1 MAGAALGSGRRA
13 LLSVDR
19 LCLALLLFV
28 CPDMVAAADWLAM
41 RTTADTHLHSLDKS
55 RLLID
60 GEEITYWRR
69 VVFTQPQLSR
79 HGQAGSALFYE
90 RLDCAR
96 HTLQMKNW
104 LLYDQA
110 GKLIDQAA
118 EPDREPSPIVPDSL
132 ADSLEQ
138 TLCRMI
144 GSKRPVPGMDGAGQP
159 SVQVGSNGR
168 QPEAGP
174 AGEPVPTPR

>member
-1 MAGAALGSGRRA
+1 MR
-13 LLSVDR
+13 R
-19 LCLALLLFV
+19 LCLALALSACSGMAV
-28 CPDMVAAADWLAM
+28 AADWLAM
-41 RTTADTHLHSLDKS
+41 RTTADSHLHSLDKS

-69 VVFTQPQLSR
+69 VVFAQPQPSR
-79 HGQAGSALFYE
+79 HGPAGSALFYE

-144 GSKRPVPGMDGAGQP
+144 GSKRSVAGVDSAGQP
-159 SVQVGSNGR
+159 AADVVDGGKPPQ
-168 QPEAGP
+168 AGP
-174 AGEPVPTPR
+174 AAGPVPVPR